1 MSPRPYRSAR
11 RATAAEATRE
21 RIVAAAVRV
30 LGASGDESAFSLES
44 VATTAGV
51 TRLTV
56 YNQFGSRRALL
67 ESAFDRLAEEG
78 GLFRIGEVM
87 AGPDA
92 AAGLTQIIRVFCDF
106 WSRHASASRHL
117 LDAAVHDQELRD
129 SLNARQERRRQI
141 MSRLVGR
148 MAERGEVAP
157 NAVRDVVD
165 VLFVLTSVEVFLAL
179 KVGKRSTAAVC
190 RLIQELA
197 ADVIAR
203 GGAAR

>member
-1 MSPRPYRSAR
+1 MSPRRYRSVR
-11 RATAAEATRE
+11 RSTAAVETRD
-21 RIVAAAVRV
+21 RIVQAAVDA
-30 LGASGDESAFSLES
+30 LSASGDAPAFSLES
-44 VATTAGV
+44 IAAAAGV

-56 YNQFGSRRALL
+56 YNQFGSRQVLL

-87 AGPDA
+87 AGLDA
-92 AAGLTQIIRVFCDF
+92 AAALRQIIRVFCNF
-106 WSRHASASRHL
+106 WSRHGSAARRM
-117 LDAAVHDQELRD
+117 LDVAAHDQELRE

-141 MSRLVGR
+141 MTRLVGR
-148 MAERGEVAP
+148 MAERGDIAP
-157 NAVRDVVD
+157 SAVRDAVD

-179 KVGKRSTAAVC
+179 KVGKRSTTTVC

-203 GGAAR
+203 GKR